1 MASKQARLDKFLSA
15 ALGISAKAVKPLLAR
30 GGVLVDGHVELDART
45 IVHQFS
51 LIECEG
57 RVLQARTPHYLMLN
71 KPMGVVS
78 ATKDNQHVTVI
89 DLLRECASP
98 DVHLADLHLVGRLD
112 FNSTGLMLITN
123 DGRWSRNLSA
133 PESKIRKRY
142 IVTLADKVTTEMVD
156 AFARGMYFPFENITT
171 LPAELIVL
179 GNRKVEVI
187 LQEGRYH
194 QIKRM
199 FGRFQNEVLTIHRT
213 GVGAITLDASLAP
226 GQFRALTQTEVGH

>member
-156 AFARGMYFPFENITT
+156 AFARGMY
-171 LPAELIVL
+171 LSLIH
-179 GNRKVEVI
+179 I
-187 LQEGRYH
+187 
-194 QIKRM
+194 
-199 FGRFQNEVLTIHRT
+199 
-213 GVGAITLDASLAP
+213 
-226 GQFRALTQTEVGH
+226 